1 MRQILL
7 SSSGA
12 VLARVPRPIVIDG
25 TVLVKVHYSLV
36 STGTEL
42 APLKGLNEN
51 GSSGNPEQSIKAL
64 VRKAPYYVGKAIENP
79 GLAWDRIKSIS
90 RRQSMMMKHRLVPLR
105 AGSDAAL
112 KAATPPDATVVSP
125 GQSASVQWTKE
136 SASKL
141 TTAQSGQVSIEA
153 NGAAG
158 VYQVVSRPV
167 AVPAEHVLKIVGKGR
182 TSGGHLV
189 LGVLSADRANWLYML
204 PIEDDFSEDLSVDC
218 SGQSYVWLVWFLSDP
233 VAVGQGAAQIELES
247 FTVDFLKRDKHSTK
261 PNEMDEVGWG
271 VGYSAAGEVVAV
283 GDGVRNIKIGDY
295 VACGGAGQA
304 NHAEYITVRQN
315 LVAVVPTGCAID
327 LAATC
332 TVGAIALQGVRRAEP
347 RLGETVCV
355 VGLGLLGLMTCQML
369 RANGCI
375 VLGLDPSEDRVA
387 RALTL
392 GIKAAA
398 TTPEQFLNQTLHATN
413 GNLADVTII
422 TAAAKSDAL
431 INNAM
436 KTTRRKGRVII
447 VGDVG
452 LNMERAELYRKEID
466 VLISTSY
473 GPGRYDP
480 AYEND
485 GIDYPYSYV
494 RWTQNRNMQA
504 YLGLIAS
511 SAIDVRSLID
521 EVVPVNEAP
530 AAYQRLASSSM
541 KAPVGVLLKYSAD
554 SPAFKENTPDTLIS
568 LAGHR
573 GQKPGRIG
581 YALVGAGAFG
591 TSMLVPQMD
600 KRKDRFD
607 LRGVVSRDAVRGGN
621 FARQRHL
628 EILASDLGEVL
639 KRPDID
645 LVVIA
650 TRHDQH
656 AAQTVEGLNA
666 GKHVF
671 VEKPLALT
679 WEQLEAVQT
688 AYAARTKPALL
699 MVGFNRRFAPAAI
712 ELQKL
717 VAKRSGPMI
726 IQYRLNGGFIPRE
739 SWIQGTEGGGRN
751 LGEACHMYDFF
762 RALTGS
768 PVTSISANS
777 VAPGNSG
784 YLVNDNFVA
793 TLTYADG
800 SLASLTYA
808 ANGPKTGLA
817 KERIEVFCDARAFV
831 LDNFTTLSEYPTGN
845 VIWSSE
851 EMDKGHFEELSQ
863 FGDLIA
869 SGAASGPISAE
880 DIFETT
886 AVSLHIEDLLQG
898 RI

>member
-12 VLARVPRPIVIDG
+12 VLARVPRPIVSDG
-25 TVLVKVHYSLV
+25 TVLVKVHYSLI

-42 APLKGLNEN
+42 APLRGLNES
-51 GSSGNPEQSIKAL
+51 GSSANPDQSIKAL
-64 VRKAPYYVGKAIENP
+64 VRKAPYYIGKAIENP
-79 GLAWDRIKSIS
+79 GVAWERIKNIS
-90 RRQSMMMKHRLVPLR
+90 RRQSMFIKHRLVPLR
-105 AGSDAAL
+105 AGSQPAL
-112 KAATPPDATVVSP
+112 NAATPPDAVAVVP
-125 GQSASVQWTKE
+125 GQPAPLQWTKE
-136 SASKL
+136 SASKVSVL
-141 TTAQSGQVSIEA
+141 ENGRVSIEA
-153 NGAAG
+153 NGTAG

-167 AVPAEHVLKIVGKGR
+167 VVPREHVLNIIVKGQ
-182 TSGGHLV
+182 TNGGRFV
-189 LGVLSADRANWLYML
+189 LGVLSADRANWLYMMS
-204 PIEDDFSEDLSVDC
+204 IEDDFCENLSVDC
-218 SGQSYVWLVWFLSDP
+218 DGQAYVWLVWFLAEPTQANQS
-233 VAVGQGAAQIELES
+233 AANVDLES
-247 FTVDFLKRDKHSTK
+247 LTVDILKRDKQGAKT
-261 PNEMDEVGWG
+261 NEMNDLGWG

-283 GDGVRNIKIGDY
+283 GDGVRNIKIGDF

-304 NHAEYITVRQN
+304 NHADYITVRQN
-315 LVAVVPTGCAID
+315 LVSIVPPGCPVD

-332 TVGAIALQGVRRAEP
+332 TVGAIALQGVRRADP

-375 VLGLDPSEDRVA
+375 VLGLDPSEERVS
-387 RALTL
+387 RALSL
-392 GIKAAA
+392 GVKAAA
-398 TTPEQFLNQTLHATN
+398 TTPEQFLHQTVHATN

-422 TAAAKSDAL
+422 TAASKSDAL

-447 VGDVG
+447 VGDIG

-480 AYEND
+480 IYEND
-485 GIDYPYSYV
+485 GIDYPYPYV

-504 YLGLIAS
+504 YLSLIAS
-511 SAIDVRSLID
+511 RSIDVRALID
-521 EVVPVNEAP
+521 EVVPAGDAP
-530 AAYQRLASSSM
+530 AAYLRLASNATNS
-541 KAPVGVLLKYSAD
+541 PVGVLLKFSAD
-554 SPAFKENTPDTLIS
+554 GPAAQENAPDTLIT

-573 GQKPGRIG
+573 GQKPGRLG

-607 LRGVVSRDAVRGGN
+607 LRAVVSRDAVRGGN

-628 EILASDLGEVL
+628 EVLASDLGEIL
-639 KRPDID
+639 KRDDID
-645 LVVIA
+645 MVVIA

-656 AAQTVEGLNA
+656 SAQAVESLQA

-671 VEKPLALT
+671 VEKPLALS
-679 WEQLEAVQT
+679 WAQLEAVRS
-688 AYAARTKPALL
+688 AYAARSKPTLL
-699 MVGFNRRFAPAAI
+699 MVGFNRRFAPAALV
-712 ELQKL
+712 LQKA

-726 IQYRLNGGFIPRE
+726 IQYRLNGGFIPQD
-739 SWIQGTEGGGRN
+739 SWIQRSEGGGRN

-768 PVTSISANS
+768 PVTSITANS
-777 VAPGNSG
+777 INPGSSG
-784 YLVNDNFVA
+784 YMVNDNFVA

-808 ANGPKTGLA
+808 ANGPKEGLA
-817 KERIEVFCDARAFV
+817 KERVEVFCDNGAFV
-831 LDNFTTLSEYPTGN
+831 LDNFTTLTEYPSGN
-845 VIWSSE
+845 VIWTST
-851 EMDKGHFEELSQ
+851 EMDKGHFEELSR
-863 FGDLIA
+863 FGDLISA
-869 SGAASGPISAE
+869 GATDGPISAE